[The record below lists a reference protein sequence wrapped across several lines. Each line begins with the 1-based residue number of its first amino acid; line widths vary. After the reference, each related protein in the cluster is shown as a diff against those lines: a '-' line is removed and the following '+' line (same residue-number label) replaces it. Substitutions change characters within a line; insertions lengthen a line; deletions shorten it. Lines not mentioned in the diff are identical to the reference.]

1 MASGPPIP
9 DGVEELSTIPARGKL
24 CVAGANATE
33 ASHIPAKSG
42 IHWRKPL
49 DSIDQLV
56 ADWIQVRATLKRQLK
71 HFAEGN
77 SLSLPNQVRGRLTE
91 DATER
96 LHRCVTEIEVLI
108 AHYSSRG

>member
-1 MASGPPIP
+1 M
-9 DGVEELSTIPARGKL
+9 D
-24 CVAGANATE
+24 N
-33 ASHIPAKSG
+33 
-42 IHWRKPL
+42 
-49 DSIDQLV
+49 IDQLI

-77 SLSLPNQVRGRLTE
+77 TVALSGQAGGQLTE